1 MGGAMPTNASAYIA
15 YLIRL
20 WSETPGVWR
29 GMLENSETG
38 ERTYFK
44 DLDELLA
51 YLRDRVT
58 EKEGRVI
65 VGGR

>member
-1 MGGAMPTNASAYIA
+1 MPTNASAYIA

-29 GMLENSETG
+29 GMLEDPNSG
-38 ERTYFK
+38 ERIYFK
-44 DLDELLA
+44 NLEELLA

-58 EKEGRVI
+58 EKEGNHRQ
-65 VGGR
+65 